1 MHFAVSLPVL
11 LLLLVAPPAL
21 GATDCDE
28 AGDTLEFFDWADE
41 AREELGSDWRDFFR
55 WKKKVEK
62 KTAKRYAMDCVRL
75 NQVQV
80 IGTHN
85 SYHVVP
91 GPALLSTFVNV
102 DPASLEW
109 EYTNRPLDEQFE
121 TQKEF
126 R

>member
-21 GATDCDE
+21 GATDCDD
-28 AGDTLEFFDWADE
+28 AADTLEFFDWADE

-85 SYHVVP
+85 SYHVQPVP
-91 GPALLSTFVNV
+91 DVFEALLRVRLQRWNH
-102 DPASLEW
+102 
-109 EYTNRPLDEQFE
+109 
-121 TQKEF
+121 F
-126 R
+126 RYRR